1 MIGQTSVFPKF
12 HYDEKQL
19 ESNGIEMKIFVI
31 TLEEFDKNQL
41 SS

>member
-1 MIGQTSVFPKF
+1 MIEQTSVFPRF

-19 ESNGIEMKIFVI
+19 ELNGIEMKIFVM
-31 TLEEFDKNQL
+31 TVEELSKNQL